1 MDGYPDDENITVYKA
16 YISRT
21 FLSKFG
27 FPDTLLEYG
36 QTPSATPE
44 PLIIRHTL
52 IPYNPRSR
60 LEDRLLDA
68 IGTINS
74 WDPYHLPNSLAEKL
88 GLTARPASG

>member
-1 MDGYPDDENITVYKA
+1 MDGYPDNENITVYKA

-27 FPDTLLEYG
+27 FPDTLLEYAL
-36 QTPSATPE
+36 SSSSTPE
-44 PLIIRHTL
+44 SLIIQYML
-52 IPYNPRSR
+52 IPYKPSST

-68 IGTINS
+68 IGTVNS
-74 WDPYHLPNSLAEKL
+74 WDPFHLPGSLAGEL